1 MFIFVFIFI
10 PGGKPQVKR
19 LRQSAVPSIFPWKEA
34 VHQTDE
40 RAIRLQN
47 RTKAAE
53 TQRFGPQSQSP
64 VSATAMEAD
73 LIEVCK

>member
-1 MFIFVFIFI
+1 MT
-10 PGGKPQVKR
+10 
-19 LRQSAVPSIFPWKEA
+19 AVST
-34 VHQTDE
+34 VVDQTDE

-47 RTKAAE
+47 RAKAAE